1 MLLLSLFLS
10 QTNKKR
16 EKCHV
21 AFITWHYF
29 IVCRYRIPSRPK
41 NKQQTNKQ
49 TKKKHKPKNYIQ
61 HTKIFHASIRILAYS
76 VGEN

>member
-49 TKKKHKPKNYIQ
+49 TKKNTNQRTTYSIQ
-61 HTKIFHASIRILAYS
+61 KSFMPA
-76 VGEN
+76 